1 MTTAAPASTAATGA
15 AEAPA
20 GAAPDAAAQ
29 AAEAARQTAAANA
42 ANQASAA
49 AAAAANPPAPNPAA
63 PLGNDP
69 EGKPWT
75 TESALAELAKVRQ
88 EAGKKRA
95 TSKNVVDAL
104 RAVAAEVGIELPDG
118 EPTVE
123 SLTATLQEAQGT
135 TQAAQEAA
143 DKATRERVFAEEAW
157 KAGIPYDRATYL
169 SFLLSQNP
177 AVSGGSVDAASL
189 DVFRGTVAS
198 TITTL
203 RGSDP
208 VLQAAGGGQ
217 GASGPDQFGGA
228 NGTTAVTQ
236 EQFEAMSYEE
246 RLAIFQKNPE
256 EYKRLA
262 AR

>member
-1 MTTAAPASTAATGA
+1 MDS
-15 AEAPA
+15 
-20 GAAPDAAAQ
+20 
-29 AAEAARQTAAANA
+29 
-42 ANQASAA
+42 
-49 AAAAANPPAPNPAA
+49 
-63 PLGNDP
+63 

-75 TESALAELAKVRQ
+75 VESALAELSKVRQ

-104 RAVAAEVGIELPDG
+104 RAVAQEVGVELPDG

-123 SLTATLQEAQGT
+123 SLGSAL
-135 TQAAQEAA
+135 QAAQGETE
-143 DKATRERVFAEEAW
+143 KATQTAAQALRERIYAEEAW
-157 KAGIPYDRATYL
+157 KAGIPFDRSTYL
-169 SFLLSQNP
+169 SFLLSQNA
-177 AVSGGSVDAASL
+177 AVGGVAVDASSAE
-189 DVFRGTVAS
+189 VFRGTVAS
-198 TITTL
+198 TIATL

-246 RLAIFQKNPE
+246 RLAIYQKNPE
-256 EYKRLA
+256 EYRRLA
-262 AR
+262 AQ